1 MPTSESCE
9 SDKCLAE
16 SFFFSVPYLC
26 AWLTYDKRCFLD
38 SFTTRLRTHKEK
50 VRFNPVKYS
59 RTNAWC
65 YAKYRSTVE
74 VFFINDCPIS
84 KHTETT
90 WVTTYVCTCLLTCWY
105 ALIVTYYIRGKWEVP
120 IKYEKLTNLLTV
132 PRKAERKLK
141 RWRSALFLCG
151 HMMTGNFV
159 TQYINWTCFMQFL
172 CLGCFALLFGSFS
185 AWFGLY

>member
-1 MPTSESCE
+1 MSESCE

-16 SFFFSVPYLC
+16 SFFSYPTDVRD
-26 AWLTYDKRCFLD
+26 TYDKRCFLD
-38 SFTTRLRTHKEK
+38 SFTTRLGIHKEK
-50 VRFNPVKYS
+50 VRFNLVKYS

-65 YAKYRSTVE
+65 YAKYWSAVE
-74 VFFINDCPIS
+74 VFFFIKTVYKWLPHI
-84 KHTETT
+84 ETHHDYT
-90 WVTTYVCTCLLTCWY
+90 NVCTCLLTYWY
-105 ALIVTYYIRGKWEVP
+105 ALIVTYFIRGKWEVP
-120 IKYEKLTNLLTV
+120 IKHQKLTNLLTV
-132 PRKAERKLK
+132 PRKTERKLK